1 MMLRRLLLSF
11 VSLFSALRA
20 TGAWAQAWLVCWGP
34 PGNQICAPASVPTL
48 SPWVLVAVSALLAL
62 AAVWVLRRRS
72 GIGALLIA
80 GVLVLAATGS
90 HQIKDAWATSWFYI
104 QSAAGEEFNACIPQY
119 YPLDVRNA
127 HTSPVQ
133 IFVRPSDGASLNWPV
148 GQGDTKCASGMTL
161 AVNEACYLPCA
172 PVHPDEN

>member
-1 MMLRRLLLSF
+1 MLRRLLLSF
-11 VSLFSALRA
+11 VSLFSALTA

-90 HQIKDAWATSWFYI
+90 HQIKDAWATVF
-104 QSAAGEEFNACIPQY
+104 FD
-119 YPLDVRNA
+119 LDAPTGKKFDTCPSSSPVNVYNH

-133 IFVRPSDGASLNWPV
+133 ITVTPSDGATLSWPV
-148 GQGDTKCASGMTL
+148 GPGQDKCSSGKMLNTH
-161 AVNEACYLPCA
+161 EQCYLPCA
-172 PVHPDEN
+172 PPV

>member
-11 VSLFSALRA
+11 VSLFSALTA

-90 HQIKDAWATSWFYI
+90 HQIKDAWASPWYYI
-104 QSAAGEEFNACIPQY
+104 QTATGAES
-119 YPLDVRNA
+119 
-127 HTSPVQ
+127 HTCPSSGYSMNVYNDIASPVQ
-133 IFVRPSDGASLNWPV
+133 IFISPSDGANLGWPV
-148 GQGDTKCASGMTL
+148 GPGQTMCSSGMIL
-161 AVNEACYLPCA
+161 NYDQQCYLPCA
-172 PVHPDEN
+172 PTYPGT